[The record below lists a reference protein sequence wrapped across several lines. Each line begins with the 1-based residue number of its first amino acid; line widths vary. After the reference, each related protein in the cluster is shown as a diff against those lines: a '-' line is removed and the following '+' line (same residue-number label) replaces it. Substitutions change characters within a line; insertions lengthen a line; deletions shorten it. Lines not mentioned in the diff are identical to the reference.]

1 MMEIRKPKK
10 SDIEGLKRLSANFA
24 DEYEWGDKI
33 PIGQIDTAKKAEE
46 RLFGDD
52 IEEVLVAVDK
62 ERLIGYIAVNG
73 YEYEGEKGY
82 EASILIDKDYRGQGL
97 GRIMTDKIFSKMP
110 VEIEAEAWV
119 ADFNQASLK
128 ATPKMGFELEDKF
141 LEDEFIPGRKYH
153 VYVFTRS
160 GEKSSK

>member
-1 MMEIRKPKK
+1 MSEGSRITKRDIFKLKVGDDMMEIRKPKK

-33 PIGQIDTAKKAEE
+33 PIGQIDTAKKAED
-46 RLFGDD
+46 R
-52 IEEVLVAVDK
+52 
-62 ERLIGYIAVNG
+62 
-73 YEYEGEKGY
+73 
-82 EASILIDKDYRGQGL
+82 
-97 GRIMTDKIFSKMP
+97 
-110 VEIEAEAWV
+110 
-119 ADFNQASLK
+119 K

-141 LEDEFIPGRKYH
+141 LEDEFILGRKYH